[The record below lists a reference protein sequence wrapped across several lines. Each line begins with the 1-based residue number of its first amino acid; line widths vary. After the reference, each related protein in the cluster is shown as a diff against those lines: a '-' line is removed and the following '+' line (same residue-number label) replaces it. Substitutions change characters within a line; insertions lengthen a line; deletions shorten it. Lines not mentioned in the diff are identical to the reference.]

1 MMNNKNAKQG
11 TIEEIKAYIDNYVEH
26 KVADACI
33 EKNVEIFNM
42 RSNMRKEILMRN
54 KIINKMTS
62 NMLEI
67 KKDLEQYKVAMEI
80 NTAFSDEYRKAF
92 CDGLEFAISTINN
105 NYDPEKVVEYFSN
118 EDK

>member
-1 MMNNKNAKQG
+1 MTNNENARPV
-11 TIEEIKAYIDNYVEH
+11 TIEEIKNLIEGYVNS
-26 KVADACI
+26 KTADICA
-33 EKNVEIFNM
+33 EKNRQI
-42 RSNMRKEILMRN
+42 SNMTKDVLMRN
-54 KIINKMTS
+54 RVIIKMTS

-118 EDK
+118 EDN

>member
-1 MMNNKNAKQG
+1 MTNNENAKPV
-11 TIEEIKAYIDNYVEH
+11 TIEEIKKLIEEYANSKTDSVC
-26 KVADACI
+26 A
-33 EKNVEIFNM
+33 EKNRRISIMTKDV
-42 RSNMRKEILMRN
+42 LMRN
-54 KIINKMTS
+54 RVIIKMTS